1 MTKSGAMQHIN
12 DIADKNRLIAIIW
25 TIDDILGTAA
35 TMDINMN
42 NDQAWE
48 VLKTLKNNHD
58 SNYGIT
64 WDRIEGLINAMYN

>member
-1 MTKSGAMQHIN
+1 MTKSGAIQHVYEV
-12 DIADKNRLIAIIW
+12 ADNHRFITIIW

-64 WDRIEGLINAMYN
+64 WDRIESLIVTMYN